1 MAEIGGAGPSRSQP
15 SVTTKDPSKTVAV
28 VDDSPLALAITRR
41 ALEGPGVSVQ
51 TAGNIAELEGV
62 IACASPDLILVDVN
76 MPEMFGDDVVMVL
89 KRVRRVAIPI
99 WLFSHTGEADLAGRA
114 RHAGADGFVS
124 KAFGIQ
130 AVVDRVH
137 AFLGVRP

>member
-1 MAEIGGAGPSRSQP
+1 MS
-15 SVTTKDPSKTVAV
+15 TKAPSKTVAV

-41 ALEGPGVSVQ
+41 AFEGTGISVQ
-51 TAGNIAELEGV
+51 TAGNIAELEEV
-62 IACASPDLILVDVN
+62 IARARPDLLLVDVN

-124 KAFGIQ
+124 KADGMQ

-137 AFLGVRP
+137 AFLGLLP